1 MSVLEFAFVERF
13 DVLLSVTI
21 SATVSVISVS
31 VISVITAVT
40 VSDTETVPVSVI
52 VSVSAVFSV
61 TAVEDDT
68 VSCKAVA
75 VAVVGAEVTE
85 DFEAAEAFFLELFFL
100 AISMC
105 NVVK

>member
-1 MSVLEFAFVERF
+1 
-13 DVLLSVTI
+13 
-21 SATVSVISVS
+21 
-31 VISVITAVT
+31 
-40 VSDTETVPVSVI
+40 
-52 VSVSAVFSV
+52 VSAVFSV